1 MKPMFELKRF
11 FVVASDGERQYILDN
26 TENFREAMRLFND
39 YILSGVGEM
48 DGIISLEIFDS
59 NDEIWETVNRYD
71 WKHDCPG

>member
-1 MKPMFELKRF
+1 MFELKRF

-26 TENFREAMRLFND
+26 TENFREAMRLFNN

>member
-1 MKPMFELKRF
+1 MFELKRF

-39 YILSGVGEM
+39 YILSGVGGM

>member
-1 MKPMFELKRF
+1 MFELKRF

-39 YILSGVGEM
+39 YILSGMGER

>member
-1 MKPMFELKRF
+1 MFELKRF

-39 YILSGVGEM
+39 YILSGMGER

-59 NDEIWETVNRYD
+59 NDEIWETVNRYV
-71 WKHDCPG
+71 WKPDCPG

>member
-26 TENFREAMRLFND
+26 TENFREAMRLFNN

>member
-1 MKPMFELKRF
+1 MFELKRF

-39 YILSGVGEM
+39 YILSGVGDM

-59 NDEIWETVNRYD
+59 NDEIWETVNRYV